1 MQFKEVKKFILA
13 KLKKELPKHLFY
25 HSIEHIK
32 DVYDSA
38 KAIARSEKISKE
50 DTDLLLTAALFHDS
64 GFIIDQKE
72 HERLSS
78 ELAEKHL
85 PDYGYTSEQI
95 GKIRGMIMATKIP
108 QSPQNKLE
116 QILCD
121 ADLDYL
127 GRDDFFTIGG
137 KLFAELN
144 MYGIIDSENDW
155 NKLQAGFLSKH
166 QYFTETAINTRKAK
180 KEQHLALIRSKIE
193 E

>member
-38 KAIARSEKISKE
+38 KKIAKSEKISNE

-72 HERLSS
+72 HERLSA

-85 PDYGYTSEQI
+85 PDYGYTPEQI
-95 GKIRGMIMATKIP
+95 KVIKGMIMATKIP
-108 QSPQNKLE
+108 QSPKNKLE

-127 GRDDFFTIGG
+127 GRDDFFTIGD
-137 KLFAELN
+137 KLFSELS
-144 MYGIIDSENDW
+144 MYGIINSENDW
-155 NKLQAGFLSKH
+155 NKLQIGFLEKH
-166 QYFTETAINTRKAK
+166 HYFTETAIKTRKAK
-180 KEQHLALIRSKIE
+180 KEEHLELIRSKIQ
-193 E
+193 